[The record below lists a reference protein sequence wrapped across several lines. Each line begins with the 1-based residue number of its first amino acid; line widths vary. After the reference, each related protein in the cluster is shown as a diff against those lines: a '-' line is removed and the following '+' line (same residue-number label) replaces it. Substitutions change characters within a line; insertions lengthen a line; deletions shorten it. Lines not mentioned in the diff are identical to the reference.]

1 MKRPRV
7 LKRINRRKI
16 LSAGLLGGFFTLL
29 DMVFEKRLGG
39 AALANAGKRSQ
50 SDVLEA
56 WLAASEERIR
66 LSPQF
71 RDGKFRNRLV
81 AKEDLWGA
89 LRKWATD
96 SKTQK
101 TPTDKVP
108 TLERKKQDFDVAPLT
123 KFRVTWLG
131 HSSILIEMDGKTFLT
146 DPVWGER
153 ASPVAFA
160 GPKRFFD
167 PPLALDQLPRI
178 DAILLSHDHYD
189 HMCSETVEWLRDQR
203 VPFVT
208 TLGVGQR
215 LVKLG
220 VDPLL
225 VHEHDWWETN
235 GVFGPRI
242 VCTPARHFSGRS
254 LWDRDKTLWCSW
266 TVIGSEHRFFFSGD
280 TAMFEGFKEIGE
292 KYGPFDLVA
301 MEAGAYNSAWPDVHI
316 GPEQAI
322 QASIDLGAKVVMPI
336 HWGTFP
342 LALHAWTEPAERIQL
357 AAQMRDLA
365 LALPMP
371 GQSFEPSEIDTL
383 PKDKWWPHVAWE
395 TADVSPIVSSGLDSG
410 ALTRAP

>member
-189 HMCSETVEWLRDQR
+189 HMCSETVAWLRDQR